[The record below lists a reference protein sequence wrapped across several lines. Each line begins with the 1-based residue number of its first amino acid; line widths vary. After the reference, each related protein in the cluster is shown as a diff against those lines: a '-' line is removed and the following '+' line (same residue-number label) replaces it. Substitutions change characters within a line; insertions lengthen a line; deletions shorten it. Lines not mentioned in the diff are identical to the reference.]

1 MLLTI
6 ILIALSA
13 NVYINF
19 LSQEPIL
26 NWWFKIGLKF
36 EDNKYIYPPIW
47 GCPMCNAG
55 QMALWYYIFFMLNFS
70 EIHSFVMGVFFVAST
85 IGAAYIINKYI
96 EW

>member
-1 MLLTI
+1 MLLKI

-19 LSQEPIL
+19 LSQEVIL
-26 NWWFKIGLKF
+26 NWWFKIGLRN
-36 EDNKYIYPPIW
+36 EDKWFYPIIW

-55 QMALWYYIFFMLNFS
+55 QMALWYYIFFILDFS
-70 EIHSFVMGVFFVAST
+70 NAQSWVDLIFFVAPT
-85 IGAAYIINKYI
+85 IGVAYVLNKYI